1 MPEEAS
7 EVILKLVV
15 VGLEGLA
22 DFGKVFLVVNLS
34 EWKMYS
40 GVFSIVPPVLGGLDV
55 YGGGVEVFDEFF
67 CSVGEGGGGIGS
79 SDEIQFAVGIG
90 VFEDGESVFEG
101 IEPVTDSVGDIA
113 VKVGL
118 PDPSVDD

>member
-1 MPEEAS
+1 MPEDAS
-7 EVILKLVV
+7 KVILKLVV

-22 DFGKVFLVVNLS
+22 DFGEVFLVANLS

-40 GVFSIVPPVLGGLDV
+40 GVFGIVPPVLGGLDV
-55 YGGGVEVFDEFF
+55 DGGGVDVFDEFF
-67 CSVGEGGGGIGS
+67 GAVGEGGGGIGG

-101 IEPVTDSVGDIA
+101 IEPVANSVADIA
-113 VKVGL
+113 VEVGL